1 MLLNECLLNNV
12 SVVLFIYIITD
23 VSRDDV
29 MRVSRA
35 DVKRSLWS
43 QEVIYIELEDVSLR
57 AFKCRA
63 LRPARQTPQ
72 QNKLYINFIAL

>member
-63 LRPARQTPQ
+63 LRPAGQTPQ

>member
-1 MLLNECLLNNV
+1 MFLLSVLLSVGFMLLNECLLNNV

-35 DVKRSLWS
+35 DVKRSL
-43 QEVIYIELEDVSLR
+43 
-57 AFKCRA
+57 
-63 LRPARQTPQ
+63 
-72 QNKLYINFIAL
+72 